1 MYQNFSFTL
10 IATIYINFNFVIY
23 VQKVYIY
30 INVTKQGKR
39 ISIG

>member
-23 VQKVYIY
+23 VQKVYI
-30 INVTKQGKR
+30 NFTKQGKKV
-39 ISIG
+39 SIA